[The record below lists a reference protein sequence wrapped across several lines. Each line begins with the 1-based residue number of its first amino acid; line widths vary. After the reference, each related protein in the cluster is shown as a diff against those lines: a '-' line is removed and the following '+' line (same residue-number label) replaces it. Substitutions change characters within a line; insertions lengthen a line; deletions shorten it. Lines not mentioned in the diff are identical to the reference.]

1 MLNVGI
7 IGYGTI
13 GRDVARY
20 IAEGKAGR
28 SVLAGVLVRPGT
40 ATATGLDPALVDEDV
55 AAFLTR
61 PMDVVVEAAGHEA
74 VRRYAA
80 EVLASG
86 RHLIVVSVGALADP
100 VLLNAVVRATEAS
113 GRRVFLPSAAIA
125 GLDRIAAGATGTLEA
140 VTLTTRKP
148 PRAWLGTP
156 VEAQVPLAELS
167 EPVCVFDGFA
177 RDAALRFPESVNVAA
192 ALSLA
197 GAGFDRTRV
206 RVFVD
211 PTVTENVHE
220 LTAVGAFGRLEVTIR
235 NAPSA
240 NPKTGVAV
248 AMSVAKVLRNLSEP
262 LVVGI

>member
-1 MLNVGI
+1 MLHVGI
-7 IGYGTI
+7 IGYGAI

-28 SVLAGVLVRPGT
+28 AVLAGVLVRPGRR
-40 ATATGLDPALVDEDV
+40 AATGLDPALVDEDV
-55 AAFLTR
+55 AAFLAR
-61 PMDVVVEAAGHEA
+61 PLDVVVEAAGHDA
-74 VRRYAA
+74 VRRYAT

-86 RHLIVVSVGALADP
+86 RDLIVVSVGALADP
-100 VLLNAVVRATEAS
+100 ALLDAVVRAAETV
-113 GRRVFLPSAAIA
+113 GRRLVVPSAALA
-125 GLDRIAAGATGTLEA
+125 GLDRIAAGATGPLEA

-148 PRAWLGTP
+148 PRAWVGTP
-156 VEAQVPLAELS
+156 VEAHVPLAELS
-167 EPVCVFDGFA
+167 KPVCVFDGSA

-206 RVFVD
+206 RVYVD

-220 LTAVGAFGRLEVTIR
+220 LTAVGAFGRLDVTIR
-235 NAPSA
+235 NTPSA

>member
-1 MLNVGI
+1 MLHVGI
-7 IGYGTI
+7 IGYGAI

-28 SVLAGVLVRPGT
+28 SVLAGVLVRPGRR
-40 ATATGLDPALVDEDV
+40 AATGLDPALVDEDV
-55 AAFLTR
+55 AAFLAR
-61 PMDVVVEAAGHEA
+61 PLDVVVEAAGHEA

-80 EVLASG
+80 EVLAGG
-86 RHLIVVSVGALADP
+86 RDLIVVSVGALADP
-100 VLLNAVVRATEAS
+100 ALLDAVVRTTEAS

-148 PRAWLGTP
+148 PRAWVGTP

-167 EPVCVFDGFA
+167 EPVCVFDGTA